1 MSSPW
6 HWGHSAQS
14 QSWDEDQRRGGGNW
28 QQDSHESPAGKK
40 DKENQKADRF
50 KSVTSLGQV
59 GKHPLPLED
68 RKALLIAVM
77 HELSPQKNVVCK
89 IAVANFTATTTHA
102 MLYLLSRVTPRTP
115 IRILRD
121 SDNVFTIDYAAK
133 TLAETALT
141 LYGQQEALADP
152 RWVRGAPGFR
162 FDSDLAQEWFRFDSD
177 LVQIWFRFGPNLV
190 QIWFRFG
197 SGLDQIW
204 FIFGSALDRMWFGCG
219 MGWV

>member
-1 MSSPW
+1 MGS
-6 HWGHSAQS
+6 
-14 QSWDEDQRRGGGNW
+14 
-28 QQDSHESPAGKK
+28 
-40 DKENQKADRF
+40 
-50 KSVTSLGQV
+50 
-59 GKHPLPLED
+59 KHALPLED
-68 RKALLIAVM
+68 RKALLIAVL
-77 HELSPQKNVVCK
+77 HELSPQKNVVSK
-89 IAVANFTATTTHA
+89 IAVANWSAVTTHA
-102 MLYLLSRVTPRTP
+102 VLYLLSRVTPKTS

-121 SDNVFTIDYAAK
+121 NDTAAFTIEYAAK
-133 TLAETALT
+133 TLAEAAFTVW
-141 LYGQQEALADP
+141 GNQEALADP
-152 RWVRGAPGFR
+152 RWVRGAPGVR

>member
-1 MSSPW
+1 MSWPW
-6 HWGHSAQS
+6 RGSSSSS
-14 QSWDEDQRRGGGNW
+14 QSWDEDQRRVFAHW
-28 QQDSHESPAGKK
+28 QPEQLESPAKK
-40 DKENQKADRF
+40 DQQSQKADRF
-50 KSVTSLGQV
+50 KSVTTLGS
-59 GKHPLPLED
+59 KHALPLED

-77 HELSPQKNVVCK
+77 HELSPQKNGVCK

-141 LYGQQEALADP
+141 LYGQQEGLADP

-162 FDSDLAQEWFRFDSD
+162 FDSDLVQEWFRFDSD
-177 LVQIWFRFGPNLV
+177 LVQIWFRFGPKLV

-197 SGLDQIW
+197 SGLDQI
-204 FIFGSALDRMWFGCG
+204 
-219 MGWV
+219 

>member
-1 MSSPW
+1 MSWPW
-6 HWGHSAQS
+6 RGSSSSS
-14 QSWDEDQRRGGGNW
+14 QSWDEDQRRVCHW
-28 QQDSHESPAGKK
+28 QPEQLESSAKK
-40 DKENQKADRF
+40 DQQSQKADRF
-50 KSVTSLGQV
+50 KSVTTLGS
-59 GKHPLPLED
+59 KHALPLED

-77 HELSPQKNVVCK
+77 HELSPQKNVVSK
-89 IAVANFTATTTHA
+89 IAVANWTATTTHV

-121 SDNVFTIDYAAK
+121 SDNVFTIEYAAK

-141 LYGQQEALADP
+141 LYGQQESLADP
-152 RWVRGAPGFR
+152 RWVRGAPRFR

-197 SGLDQIW
+197 SGLDQI
-204 FIFGSALDRMWFGCG
+204 
-219 MGWV
+219 

>member
-28 QQDSHESPAGKK
+28 QQDSHESPAAKK
-40 DKENQKADRF
+40 DKEKADRF

-59 GKHPLPLED
+59 GKHPLPFED

-121 SDNVFTIDYAAK
+121 SDHDRLRRQDVGGNCIDV
-133 TLAETALT
+133 
-141 LYGQQEALADP
+141 
-152 RWVRGAPGFR
+152 VRSAGGF
-162 FDSDLAQEWFRFDSD
+162 
-177 LVQIWFRFGPNLV
+177 G
-190 QIWFRFG
+190 
-197 SGLDQIW
+197 
-204 FIFGSALDRMWFGCG
+204 
-219 MGWV
+219 

>member
-1 MSSPW
+1 MLLLSSMW
-6 HWGHSAQS
+6 WGSSHSPQS
-14 QSWDEDQRRGGGNW
+14 SWDDERRGGQW
-28 QQDSHESPAGKK
+28 QQEPYESPPGKK
-40 DKENQKADRF
+40 DKEKGQDRF
-50 KSVTSLGQV
+50 KNVVSLGV
-59 GKHPLPLED
+59 ASKRLLPLED

-77 HELSPQKNVVCK
+77 HELSPQKNVVSK
-89 IAVANFTATTTHA
+89 IAVANWTGMTTHA

-162 FDSDLAQEWFRFDSD
+162 FDSDLAQDWFRFDSD